1 MPKAPITHRRA
12 FSLVELS
19 IVLVI
24 LGLLTGGILA
34 GQSLIRAAELRSVNA
49 DVMRY
54 RSAIYSFRD
63 KYFAL
68 PGDMANATRFWGTL
82 AGTGS
87 DATCQDT
94 AATGLPTCNGGGDGR
109 VTTSVV
115 THDERFRSW
124 QHLANAGLV
133 EGSYT
138 GKTAG
143 ASGTYTMLVGSNV
156 PSSKLRNSFFD
167 ISYEVPD
174 GTVNNFAASKLNT
187 NSINIYGSGSNYLS
201 DIKPEEAWSIDT
213 KMDDGN
219 PVYGSVVSTL
229 SVGTH
234 PGCTTATDA
243 TAQYNIQA
251 SANRCV
257 MRFVMN

>member
-1 MPKAPITHRRA
+1 MPNVPVTHRYG

-34 GQSLIRAAELRSVNA
+34 GQSLIRAAELRSVSA
-49 DVMRY
+49 DVMRH
-54 RSAIYSFRD
+54 RAAIYSFRD

-68 PGDMANATRFWGTL
+68 PGDMTNATRFWGTL

-87 DATCQDT
+87 DAACQDT
-94 AATGLPTCNGGGDGR
+94 AATGAPTCNGNGDGQ
-109 VTTSVV
+109 VMSSAVG
-115 THDERFRSW
+115 HDERFRAW

-143 ASGTYTMLVGSNV
+143 ASGVYVQTIGANVV
-156 PSSKLRNSFFD
+156 PSKIRNSFFD
-167 ISYEVPD
+167 ISYAQPD
-174 GTVNNFAASKLNT
+174 GTVNNFAASKLNANT
-187 NSINIYGSGSNYLS
+187 ISIYGSNADFLS